1 MTRTQSSFF
10 TVNLFQSMI
19 ISLVLAFTIIPIILL
34 LTTADTSW
42 TIMATLLW
50 SVGSIL
56 VFHPFVLYVYPHLLT
71 KVSVYILTSILI
83 FVSTWFNITL
93 ISFLLPSEYM
103 YYALFN
109 ATITQISLWGSS
121 YIIFINAIITRLII
135 ISNIEFYK
143 EDKLF

>member
-1 MTRTQSSFF
+1 
-10 TVNLFQSMI
+10 MI